1 MLNKEEIRGKVI
13 PIAEKY
19 DVARVDI
26 FGSYANG
33 SATSESD
40 VDFLVEFSASVPSI
54 FKVMGFREELKRSLG
69 LDVDVVT
76 LPLVNPKHISI
87 GQCERII
94 LVNENI
100 FRN

>member
-1 MLNKEEIRGKVI
+1 MLDKEEIREKVI

-19 DVARVDI
+19 DVTRVDI

-33 SATSESD
+33 CATPESD
-40 VDFLVEFSASVPSI
+40 VDFLVEFSVSVPSI

-76 LPLVNPKHISI
+76 LPLANPEHISI
-87 GQCERII
+87 GKCERI
-94 LVNENI
+94 L
-100 FRN
+100 